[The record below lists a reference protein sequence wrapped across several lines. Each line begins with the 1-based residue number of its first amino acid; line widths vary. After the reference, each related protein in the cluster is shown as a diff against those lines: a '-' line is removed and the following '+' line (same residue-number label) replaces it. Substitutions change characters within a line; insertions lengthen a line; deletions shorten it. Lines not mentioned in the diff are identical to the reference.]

1 MPSSILR
8 FPLRAPLLS
17 AGAVALFCVVAA
29 CSSEDGGNEAQSV
42 PGPTSNPGSPDG
54 GDGADANVSPEPTDI
69 VFADDAKFA
78 ARACTLTM
86 KYTGNA
92 GTVKIAGE
100 HTGWEA
106 GAIAMTKNGNTFEAT
121 IAPSAT
127 AEGGKLY
134 AYKLIVDGNWRL
146 DPEGRYRKIVD
157 GQMNSGL
164 MLPACAAGPEVISG
178 KVDANASG
186 AMKVRVDVRAASDGD
201 APKRVRASLDKQ
213 GLPQGSY
220 TLDAAAGAIDFSFG
234 GLPKGKH
241 TLALTAIDGKNR
253 ESEPVELPFW
263 VEDEAFD
270 YRDGVLYMLL
280 VDRFANGS
288 KANDKPVGEPV
299 HYDAD
304 WHGGD
309 LEGAKKVLESGYF
322 EKLGVRTIW
331 LSPTN
336 AQTDA
341 WQLGDGNQVYS
352 AYHGYWPIKAR
363 EVEPR
368 FGGDAALKEFVAE
381 AHKRGIRVLLD
392 LINNQVHKDHEYV
405 AKSTSSSCETWQ
417 LSVASKRSCP
427 T

>member
-1 MPSSILR
+1 M
-8 FPLRAPLLS
+8 
-17 AGAVALFCVVAA
+17 
-29 CSSEDGGNEAQSV
+29 
-42 PGPTSNPGSPDG
+42 PGPTTNPSSPDAG
-54 GDGADANVSPEPTDI
+54 GPDSAVSPEPTDI

-86 KYTGNA
+86 KYSGS
-92 GTVKIAGE
+92 GSTVKIAGE
-100 HTGWEA
+100 FSGWES
-106 GAIAMTKNGNTFEAT
+106 GAVTMTKNGGAFEAT
-121 IAPSAT
+121 LSPSAT
-127 AEGGKLY
+127 LEAGKLY
-134 AYKLIVDGNWRL
+134 GYKLIVDGNWRL
-146 DPEGRYRKIVD
+146 DPEGKYRKIIG

-164 MLPACAAGPEVISG
+164 MLPTCAAGPEIVSG
-178 KVDANASG
+178 KVDASTGASG
-186 AMKVRVDVRAASDGD
+186 AMKVRVDVRAATDGD
-201 APKRVRASLDKQ
+201 APKRVRAALDKQ

-220 TLDAAAGAIDFSFG
+220 TLDGAAGAIDFLFS
-234 GLPKGKH
+234 GLAKGKH
-241 TLALTAIDGKNR
+241 TLAVTAIDGKGR

-263 VEDEAFD
+263 IEDEAFAFS
-270 YRDGVLYMLL
+270 DGVLYMLL
-280 VDRFANGS
+280 VDRFANGL
-288 KANDKPVGEPV
+288 KANDKPVGDPV

-368 FGGDAALKEFVAE
+368 FGGDAALKAFVQE

-392 LINNQVHKDHEYV
+392 LDQQPGPQRPRVRGEELLVVPHRVPVRNGGMRLE
-405 AKSTSSSCETWQ
+405 
-417 LSVASKRSCP
+417 
-427 T
+427 